1 MEPIL
6 KSSLTYRNTLKVTEL
21 LRRSLYTILKRI
33 FQVNSFF
40 SFHISNILFKIVV
53 NDLLNNLSMM
63 VGPSL
68 RLLEPCKKE
77 IIDHDLEENV

>member
-1 MEPIL
+1 M
-6 KSSLTYRNTLKVTEL
+6 
-21 LRRSLYTILKRI
+21 ILKRI
-33 FQVNSFF
+33 FKVNSFF

-63 VGPSL
+63 VGTSL